1 MSQALSSTAEI
12 LKDGMYIHGLQS
24 VHETAD
30 PECVHEYSWI
40 SSQTQYSL
48 WPQIFNSVFW
58 KLELCLP
65 IANVPGSL
73 ISSTVLQ
80 SLLMEDE

>member
-1 MSQALSSTAEI
+1 MSSTAEV
-12 LKDGMYIHGLQS
+12 LKHGMYVDGLQS

-30 PECVHEYSWI
+30 SVCVHEYSWI
-40 SSQTQYSL
+40 PHKLNRVYDL
-48 WPQIFNSVFW
+48 KFLILFFW

-65 IANVPGSL
+65 IANVPRSL
-73 ISSTVLQ
+73 ISSPVLQ